1 MSNMG
6 NQNKIKILVYEDSPD
21 LLYTL
26 SHMVKSCADFEL
38 MGAFSNANDVVKDVE
53 THQPDVILMD
63 IDLPGTSG
71 KEALKKIKSSFQ
83 YRVFEI
89 IMLTVFDDNENI
101 FECILSG
108 ASGYLLKITPPE
120 KIIEAIREV
129 KEGGA
134 PMTPKVAKKVLQLIP
149 KASGEAKDSI
159 HLTPREVEVL
169 NLLTMGYSYK
179 MIANELQV
187 GIETIRYFIKAI
199 YKKLHVNSVSGAVSK
214 ALKEG
219 LV

>member
-1 MSNMG
+1 MERN
-6 NQNKIKILVYEDSPD
+6 NKIKILLYEDNPD

-26 SHMVKSCADFEL
+26 SQMVKSCADFRL
-38 MGAFSNANDVVKDVE
+38 MGALPDAGNILNEVGL
-53 THQPDVILMD
+53 HRPDVILMD
-63 IDLPGTSG
+63 IDLPVISG
-71 KEALKKIKSSFQ
+71 KEALKKVKQ
-83 YRVFEI
+83 HYPDVEV
-89 IMLTVFDDNENI
+89 IMLTVFDDNANI

-120 KIIEAIREV
+120 KIIEAINEV

-134 PMTPKVAKKVLQLIP
+134 PMTPMVAKKVLQLLP
-149 KASGEAKDSI
+149 KTLGETKKSV

-169 NLLTMGYSYK
+169 TWLTKGYSYK
-179 MIANELQV
+179 MIANELQL
-187 GIETIRYFIKAI
+187 GIETIRFHIKAI

-214 ALKEG
+214 AITDK